1 MIRQLSILS
10 GLAIIGVVI
19 HHSVH
24 WVLTAMFWW
33 ADRYRPVT
41 IPDYT
46 ELGSVNYFLLRL
58 IDQFAII
65 GFMAFLFVS
74 GVFVSIMAGRSQKTV
89 SLKALMPRIVSL
101 IIPYLIWSSL
111 NIAYRAFLGDSYSAQ
126 KIIYILLTGGAAI
139 GYYFIPLLVLCYLI
153 SPILI
158 PFGRDRWILLLTV
171 SGVIHLIA
179 LVIANDYLMGWA
191 VDLRLRPFISFI
203 FNWPFLANIFWFVL
217 GIVIGFHS
225 TMIKQA
231 LIKVK
236 WFLYIGAGFFF
247 VASMIQWDY
256 ARRIIGKEWVSLQ
269 LMFCNQV
276 FILLLL
282 LIFIAHNHDR
292 IPFRKQIIQIG
303 SISFSIFL
311 IHPLVLELTAKV
323 IYRVLPGFLA
333 LYFPFQVLLIGMGL
347 GIPFLIVEVANRT
360 MFSRYLKYVLG

>member
-1 MIRQLSILS
+1 MIRQLATLS

-33 ADRYRPVT
+33 TDRYRPVT
-41 IPDYT
+41 IPNYDQ
-46 ELGSVNYFLLRL
+46 LGSVNYLLLRL
-58 IDQFAII
+58 IDQFAIF

-74 GVFVSIMAGRSQKTV
+74 GVFVSVMAGRSKKTI
-89 SLKALMPRIVSL
+89 SLKSLMPRIVSL
-101 IIPYLIWSSL
+101 VIPYLVWSTI
-111 NIAYRAFLGDSYSAQ
+111 NIAYRYVLGESYSFR
-126 KIIYILLTGGAAI
+126 KIIYILVTGGAAI

-153 SPILI
+153 SPVLV
-158 PFGRDRWILLLTV
+158 PFGRERWKLLLSV
-171 SGVIHLIA
+171 AGVIHLFA

-203 FNWPFLANIFWFVL
+203 FNWPFLANVFWFVL

-225 TMIKQA
+225 TAIKQV

-236 WFLYIGAGFFF
+236 WFLYVGAGSFFI
-247 VASMIQWDY
+247 ASMFQWEY
-256 ARRIIGKEWVSLQ
+256 ARRVVGKEWVSLQ
-269 LMFCNQV
+269 LMFFNQV

-292 IPFRKQIIQIG
+292 IPFRKSIIKIG
-303 SISFSIFL
+303 SISFAIFL

-323 IYRVLPGFLA
+323 IYQVAPGFLA
-333 LYFPFQVLLIGMGL
+333 FYIPLQVLLIVVGL
-347 GIPFLIVEVANRT
+347 GVPFLILEIVNRT
-360 MFSRYLKYVLG
+360 RFSRYTKYVFG